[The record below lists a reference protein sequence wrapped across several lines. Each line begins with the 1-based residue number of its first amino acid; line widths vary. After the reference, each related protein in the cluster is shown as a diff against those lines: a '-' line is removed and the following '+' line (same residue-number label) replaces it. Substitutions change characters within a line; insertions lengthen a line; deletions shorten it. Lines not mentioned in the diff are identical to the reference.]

1 MIGFFIFEEAPSI
14 ESPLVLAHSALNEG
28 IKGFFYVRSMDCKD
42 ISSVEKGSE
51 FFGVLDDS
59 SGFGACLFVKNLAG
73 EKDTLLLQNSL
84 HVKKDCEVDGKVEVK
99 GNLKV
104 EGQITGKSTTTKLS
118 LTPDDIALLAAQ
130 ITSMPGALGAVTLNH
145 VSVQMEN
152 E

>member
-1 MIGFFIFEEAPSI
+1 MIGFFIFEEVPSI
-14 ESPLVLAHSALNEG
+14 ENPLVLAHSALNEG
-28 IKGFFYVRSMDCKD
+28 IKGIFYVRSMDCKD

-59 SGFGACLFVKNLAG
+59 SGFGACLFVKDLVG
-73 EKDTLLLQNSL
+73 EEDTLLLQNSL
-84 HVKKDCEVDGKVEVK
+84 HVKKDAEVGGEVEVK

-118 LTPDDIALLAAQ
+118 LTPDDIVLLAAQ
-130 ITSMPGALGAVTLNH
+130 ITSTPGALGAVTLNH

-152 E
+152 S